1 MKKNYLII
9 ALVATSTLSGCFSE
23 KTRTVE
29 YYAENA
35 EARAVKIK
43 ECANNPGELEHT
55 PNCQNAAAAQA
66 QLEFNSSNTG
76 MPRIRSNR

>member
-1 MKKNYLII
+1 MKKSYLII
-9 ALVATSTLSGCFSE
+9 TLAAASVLSGCYGE
-23 KTRTVE
+23 TTRTVE

-35 EARAVKIK
+35 EARTAKIK

-55 PNCQNAAAAQA
+55 PNCQNAASAQA